1 MWSLF
6 GFQTYPAMQPGVIEI
21 KVKTAQQD
29 MLLRSE
35 GKVCDL
41 SIYFNRPFGPVF
53 DDLKYVDF
61 FKVWDYGFEIPARF
75 NAIGTSMNDPDS
87 NIFSIN
93 CFVVCTDKHNVPRR
107 HIYIY
112 KRVKETVVVR
122 LGMLYRNSGE
132 IWFLRVLMLNKAGR
146 SHDSF
151 LVKDGEPFTTFQ
163 NSALA
168 HGFVTRE
175 TEALK
180 CFQDSINIA
189 TPQEKRALFFM
200 LTLEGYPT
208 LPIYDN
214 EELRKSMYEDWIV
227 QNDNIENEQLALN
240 QLLQYLSRRL
250 MSHNK
255 TMTQYGLP
263 EPQDQQTE
271 LQVERL
277 RYDKNSQLE
286 FYNTLMAHFFF

>member
-1 MWSLF
+1 M
-6 GFQTYPAMQPGVIEI
+6 
-21 KVKTAQQD
+21 
-29 MLLRSE
+29 
-35 GKVCDL
+35 
-41 SIYFNRPFGPVF
+41 F

-61 FKVWDYGFEIPARF
+61 FKVWDYGFDIPARF
-75 NAIGTSMNDPDS
+75 RTASMNQPDS
-87 NIFSIN
+87 AIYHIN
-93 CFVVCTDKHNVPRR
+93 CFVLCQDRNHNMRR

-132 IWFLRVLMLNKAGR
+132 IWFLRVLMIKKAGR
-146 SHDSF
+146 SHDDF
-151 LVKDGEPFTTFQ
+151 LLKDNERFSTYQ

-175 TEALK
+175 TEAMI
-180 CFQDSINIA
+180 CFKHSTDIA

-208 LPIYDN
+208 LPIYQDIQ
-214 EELRKSMYEDWIV
+214 LRKSMYEDWIV
-227 QNDNIENEQLALN
+227 QDDMSENEALALN
-240 QLLQYLSRRL
+240 KLLQYLSRRF

-255 TMTQYGLP
+255 TMTQYRLP

-271 LQVERL
+271 LQIERL
-277 RYDKNSQLE
+277 RYDTNSQLQL
-286 FYNTLMAHFFF
+286 FNTMMIQTPPTVDEQMPFLESVKQVINSRGSKLYILQGFGGTMLYRN